1 MPLRPWHRTG
11 SIYTFLLAEEFD
23 LQRDRS
29 SKYVACLAC
38 SSSFY
43 EEEVL
48 LTAIAVF
55 AAIPPKICAVVNS
68 TATSRGG
75 SGVSMRPTGSVGT
88 IMNSTAIST
97 TSGPATTTL
106 TGTANNTGSATH
118 TVSAPTRSISGVS
131 TTSATNAANAANQ
144 KSASSNLFAV
154 IGIVMLGVFL

>member
-1 MPLRPWHRTG
+1 MRPWHRTG
-11 SIYTFLLAEEFD
+11 SIYTFLLAEKFD

-29 SKYVACLAC
+29 SKYVTCLTC
-38 SSSFY
+38 SLGFY

-68 TATSRGG
+68 TAISREA
-75 SGVSMRPTGSVGT
+75 SSVSMRPTGSVET
-88 IMNSTAIST
+88 IRNSTAIST
-97 TSGPATTTL
+97 TSASATTDL
-106 TGTANNTGSATH
+106 TGTANDTGSATH
-118 TVSAPTRSISGVS
+118 TVSAPTRSISSVS

-154 IGIVMLGVFL
+154 FGIVMLGVFL